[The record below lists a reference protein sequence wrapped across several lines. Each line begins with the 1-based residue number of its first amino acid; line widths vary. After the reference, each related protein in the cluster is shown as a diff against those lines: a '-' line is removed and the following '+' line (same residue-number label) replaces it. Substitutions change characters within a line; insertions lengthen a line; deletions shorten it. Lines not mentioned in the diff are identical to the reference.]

1 MDSITAAYQ
10 LTGLLFWAVHVIP
23 QLALITRRIHD
34 TGFSRAWVFVG
45 LVPVVGPLTLL
56 ILATAGSAPAARTRK
71 QAPPPLSGAAASA
84 DGTALRR
91 RK

>member
-56 ILATAGSAPAARTRK
+56 ILATTGSAPAARMP
-71 QAPPPLSGAAASA
+71 PPPLSGAAASA

-91 RK
+91 RM